1 MNARLGTIL
10 YRAGLIGA
18 AISVFYTVNIIW
30 AHQTGSALVSL
41 TRRYVSREDMLSG
54 ITAGIVAAL
63 LCWSAGAAARALIRR
78 WVEKHDTAE

>member
-1 MNARLGTIL
+1 VNARLGTIL

-18 AISVFYTVNIIW
+18 AISVFYTVNVIW

-54 ITAGIVAAL
+54 VMTGIIAAL
-63 LCWSAGAAARALIRR
+63 LCWSAGAAARAVIRR
-78 WVEKHDTAE
+78 WVEKRGTAD